1 MQVVRSLFGT
11 LKFVVVWAAVLGV
24 LGLAMTG
31 AVTLLAD
38 NSAEPAAD
46 SAADGDGSAET
57 WGRGS
62 GVNETAVERLVVQ
75 KMNAERRAAGRDA
88 LDRDADLRRPAR
100 AHAADM
106 HAREFYGHENP
117 DGEQPWDRAACQAT
131 ENIHRGV
138 VSADLRGWGTDET
151 FDTTTTQGM
160 ADYIVA
166 GWVNSEQGHYEAMVD
181 RQHSS
186 TGVGVAIAD
195 GEFFAVAMF
204 C

>member
-1 MQVVRSLFGT
+1 MQVARSLFGT
-11 LKFVVVWAAVLGV
+11 IKFVVVWAAVFGV
-24 LGLAMTG
+24 VGLAMTG

-75 KMNAERRAAGRDA
+75 KMNAERRAAGRDV
-88 LDRDADLRRPAR
+88 LERDADLRDPAR

-106 HAREFYGHENP
+106 HARSFYGHENP
-117 DGEQPWDRAACQAT
+117 DGEQPWQRAACQAT
-131 ENIHRGV
+131 ENIHRGDV
-138 VSADLRGWGTDET
+138 THNLRGWGTSET
-151 FDTTTTQGM
+151 FDATTTEGM

-166 GWVNSEQGHYEAMVD
+166 GWVNSERGHYETMVD
-181 RQHSS
+181 HEHNF